1 MYRLSASVE
10 SSSFGL
16 FVCLFA
22 WKVETSKMSN
32 RSESKT
38 RGYLLHYY
46 YSHSLWRLPVGRRL
60 GAGLTENIRRLCDA
74 KCNKFQF
81 LIKTLISQVFPINLR
96 AQLISVHYNLRFE
109 TSNLSTW
116 FITNFKNSKIFFP
129 AKKIRL
135 WKWKPEINA
144 GPLYKQNIIKFLLS
158 LEL

>member
-46 YSHSLWRLPVGRRL
+46 YSLTLSGASLLADDLAPG
-60 GAGLTENIRRLCDA
+60 
-74 KCNKFQF
+74 
-81 LIKTLISQVFPINLR
+81 SLR
-96 AQLISVHYNLRFE
+96 IYADCVTPSA
-109 TSNLSTW
+109 
-116 FITNFKNSKIFFP
+116 TNFNF
-129 AKKIRL
+129 
-135 WKWKPEINA
+135 
-144 GPLYKQNIIKFLLS
+144 
-158 LEL
+158 